1 MAIRRRLGAL
11 GLVGAG
17 MVIGKAF
24 HGASTPTKS
33 AKPLPKVRD
42 AGPAA
47 MKQPPK
53 RWDVVDEQADESF
66 PASDPP
72 GNY

>member
-1 MAIRRRLGAL
+1 MLGRLIGTFGLFAAGVFVGRALADSEREQLAL
-11 GLVGAG
+11 G
-17 MVIGKAF
+17 M
-24 HGASTPTKS
+24 PD
-33 AKPLPKVRD
+33 VRD
-42 AGPAA
+42 AGPQA
-47 MKQPPK
+47 MDTPPK